1 MLKLDINEA
10 VCSYMTRGIISVESS
25 AMIRDAAKIMVETN
39 ASILLITKN
48 KEPVGTIIERDI
60 ILKTV
65 IDDIDPD
72 IKLKNMTLSPI
83 ITVFETDTIRE
94 ALTLMADKNVDHLI
108 VKNEGKLVGVF
119 SKSNLLEIGK
129 LKI

>member
-25 AMIRDAAKIMVETN
+25 ATIRDAAKIMAETN

-60 ILKTV
+60 LLKTV

-72 IKLKNMTLSPI
+72 TKLENMTVSQI

-94 ALTLMADKNVDHLI
+94 ALTLMADKNVRHLI
-108 VKNEGKLVGVF
+108 VKNEG
-119 SKSNLLEIGK
+119 NLSAFFQNQTF
-129 LKI
+129 